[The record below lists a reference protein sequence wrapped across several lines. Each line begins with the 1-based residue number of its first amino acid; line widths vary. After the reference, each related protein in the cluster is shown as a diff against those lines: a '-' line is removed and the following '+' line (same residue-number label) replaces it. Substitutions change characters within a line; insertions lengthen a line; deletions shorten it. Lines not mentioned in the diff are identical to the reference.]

1 MAADSEKYSGSPQ
14 SPSGAWVADAS
25 QNPASALPDTVFK
38 ASFQQSPEA
47 MVLSRAADG
56 VIVEINQKCLDL
68 TGFTRAEVLG
78 HTVEE
83 TGYWPDAQVRDS
95 TLATLRTGGR
105 IRDVDI
111 MLRMK
116 HDTPHMLRMNAVVLE
131 LPGERYVLFCL
142 RDIVTE
148 HQAREAMLAGEQ
160 ALAQANEQLDRQ
172 IKLFEMTEA
181 VARVGHWVTYPGDPW
196 VYISRGYANVMGLP
210 GQTRVPMKDYRHLV
224 FKEDM
229 GKFVQALKQMNG
241 EMLEYRYH
249 HPDGSLRWMRSGMQ
263 RQVENGVVRAEL
275 GVVQEVTAER
285 QAMETVRAQLAF
297 IQNITRRAP
306 GALYEFQTWDDGR
319 MQFTFMSAG
328 VESLLG
334 LTDRE
339 LLDNPLLFFRAID
352 KQDLAP
358 MMQVAQNAARTL
370 TPWQFEVRTRR
381 RSGVRRWILC
391 RSTPDAQPD
400 GSIVWYGSLS
410 DITTH
415 KKTMQRLHQSE
426 TRFRSLTELSSDW
439 FWEQDAQF
447 RFVRIDGNL
456 AARNQDQIKRHIGK
470 TLWETDT
477 QEGASEAQ
485 WAEHRAQLARH
496 ETFHDFE
503 VQRMRQTDRPMWVA
517 ISGMPVFDEAG
528 AFQGYRGTG
537 RDISVRKRAEVEI
550 ERLAFF
556 DALTALPNRRLLMDR
571 LRQALEF
578 SARRGT
584 YGALFFIDL
593 DNFKTLNDTLGHHM
607 GDELLKQVAARL
619 LQCVR
624 STDTVA
630 RLGGD
635 EFVVMLEDTGAQPAD
650 ATVIAE
656 SVGRKILQSLNQGFD
671 LAGQPHR
678 SSPSIGI
685 TLFFQHQDSLDEVLK
700 RADLAMYQAKAAGR
714 NTLCFFD
721 PLMQATATARV
732 ELEAEMRRGLDR
744 QEFLLYYQPVVD
756 AQARMTGVEALM
768 RWQHPLRGLVPPG
781 EFIPVAEQT
790 GLILSLGQWGLE
802 TACAQLV
809 AWGAVPA
816 TQHLTIAVNVSARQF
831 HHPEFS
837 SRLLTLLRTS
847 GANPC
852 RLKLE
857 LTESLLLSDIED
869 AITKMNELRAVGI
882 GFSLDDFGTGYS
894 SLAYLKR
901 LPLDQLKID
910 QSFVRDIL
918 SDANDAAIARTI
930 LNLAQSLDLGVV
942 AEGVETAGQYEV
954 LLRNGCKAFQGYF
967 FGHPVPIGQL
977 RLNDAANSGQGFVQH
992 VE

>member
-1 MAADSEKYSGSPQ
+1 M
-14 SPSGAWVADAS
+14 VAAS
-25 QNPASALPDTVFK
+25 QDLGPALSDAVFK
-38 ASFQQSPEA
+38 ASFHQNPEA

-56 VIVEINQKCLDL
+56 VIVEVSQECLDL
-68 TGFTRAEVLG
+68 TGFTRAELLG
-78 HTVEE
+78 RTMVDMGH
-83 TGYWPDAQVRDS
+83 WPDAQVRDS
-95 TLATLRTGGR
+95 MLAALKAGGR
-105 IRDVDI
+105 VRDVDI

-142 RDIVTE
+142 RDIATE
-148 HQAREAMLAGEQ
+148 YQAGEAMLTGEQ
-160 ALAQANEQLDRQ
+160 APAQANEQLNRQ
-172 IKLFEMTEA
+172 IKLYEMTEA
-181 VARVGHWVTYPGDPW
+181 VARVGHWVVYPGDPW
-196 VYISRGYANVMGLP
+196 VHISTGYANVMGFA
-210 GQTRVPMKDYRHLV
+210 GQTRVPIKHYRNLV

-241 EMLEYRYH
+241 EMLEYRYY

-285 QAMETVRAQLAF
+285 QALETVNTQLAF

-319 MQFTFMSAG
+319 IQFTFVSEG

-339 LLDNPLLFFRAID
+339 LLDNPSLFFRAID
-352 KQDLAP
+352 KQELAP
-358 MMQVAQNAARTL
+358 MMQVAQTAARTL

-381 RSGVRRWILC
+381 RSGVQRWILC

-400 GSIVWYGSLS
+400 GSIVWCGSLS
-410 DITTH
+410 DITAH
-415 KKTMQRLHQSE
+415 KKTMQRLRQSE

-447 RFVRIDGNL
+447 RFVRIDGNR
-456 AARNQDQIKRHIGK
+456 AVRNQEQIKRYLGK
-470 TLWETDT
+470 TLWETGT
-477 QEGASEAQ
+477 QEGAREAQ

-496 ETFHDFE
+496 ETFRDFE
-503 VQRMRQTDRPMWVA
+503 VQRMRPNGRLMWVA

-528 AFQGYRGTG
+528 VFQGYRGTG

-556 DALTALPNRRLLMDR
+556 DVLTGLPNRRLLMDR
-571 LRQALEF
+571 LRQALEL
-578 SARRGT
+578 SARRST

-593 DNFKTLNDTLGHHM
+593 DNFKNLNDTLGHHM

-619 LQCVR
+619 PQCVR
-624 STDTVA
+624 TTDTVA

-635 EFVVMLEDTGAQPAD
+635 EFVVMLEDIGTQPAD

-671 LAGQPHR
+671 LAGRQHL

-685 TLFFQHQDSLDEVLK
+685 TLFFQHQESLDDVLK

-714 NTLCFFD
+714 NTLRFFD
-721 PLMQATATARV
+721 PLMQTTAIARV
-732 ELEAEMRRGLDR
+732 ELETDMRQGLGR

-756 AQARMTGVEALM
+756 EQARVTGVEALM

-781 EFIPVAEQT
+781 EFIPLAEQT
-790 GLILSLGQWGLE
+790 GLILLLGQWALE
-802 TACAQLV
+802 MACTQLV
-809 AWGAVPA
+809 AWSAAPA
-816 TQHLTIAVNVSARQF
+816 TQHLTMAVNVSARQF

-837 SRLLTLLRTS
+837 GRLLTLLRTS
-847 GANPC
+847 GANPY

-857 LTESLLLSDIED
+857 LTESLLLTDIED
-869 AITKMNELRAVGI
+869 AIAKMGELRSVGVK
-882 GFSLDDFGTGYS
+882 FALDDFGTGYS
-894 SLAYLKR
+894 SLSYLKR
-901 LPLDQLKID
+901 LPLNQLKID

-942 AEGVETAGQYEV
+942 AEGVETAGQYEI
-954 LLRNGCKAFQGYF
+954 LLRNGCKAFQGYL
-967 FGHPVPIGQL
+967 FGRPVPVVQL
-977 RLNDAANSGQGFVQH
+977 RLNDSAALI
-992 VE
+992 